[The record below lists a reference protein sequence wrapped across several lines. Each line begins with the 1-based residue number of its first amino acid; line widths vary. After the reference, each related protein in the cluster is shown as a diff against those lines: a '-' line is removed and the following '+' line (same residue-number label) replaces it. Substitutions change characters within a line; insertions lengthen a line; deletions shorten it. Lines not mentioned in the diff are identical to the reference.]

1 MLSFSELKPG
11 KTIVLDGQP
20 YTVVEYNF
28 SRMQQRRPVAQ
39 TKIKNLATGKV
50 VEKTFQQN
58 DKIEEAEIGIK
69 EIKFLYSNKG
79 EFWFSEKDNPSQ
91 RFKLET
97 TLIGNY
103 HDLLKANSIVEAVV
117 FDDEI
122 IGVKLPIKLELKVV
136 EAPPALRGD
145 TAQGGSKQVKLET
158 GATITV
164 PLFINEGDII
174 RINTETKE
182 YAERAE
188 KA

>member
-11 KTIVLDGQP
+11 KIIVLDGQP
-20 YTVVEYNF
+20 YTVVDYHF
-28 SRMQQRRPVAQ
+28 SKKQQRRPVAQ

-50 VEKTFQQN
+50 IEKTFQQN
-58 DKIEEAEIGIK
+58 DKIEEAEIEIK

-79 EFWFSEKDNPSQ
+79 EFWFSKKDNPSE
-91 RFKLET
+91 RFKIEET
-97 TLIGNY
+97 LVGNY
-103 HDLLKANSIVEAVV
+103 HDLLKPNSMIEAVM
-117 FDDEI
+117 FNDEI

-136 EAPPALRGD
+136 EAPPAFRGD

-158 GATITV
+158 GAMVTT